1 MRDLLQTLP
10 VMPPSLPEPRTL
22 EHRGCRLSYR
32 ILGEGP
38 PVLLIQGVG
47 VHGDAW
53 WPQVALLSERYRC
66 LWFDNRGLGRSQPR
80 GASVSVVQMAD
91 DARALM
97 DAQDWASAH
106 IVGHSLGGPIALELA
121 LSARPRVR
129 SLALLCTFANGRDA
143 GKLTRRMLWVGLRTQ
158 VGTRAQRRRAFL
170 ELVLPPAL
178 LASADRDA
186 LAVRLAPIF
195 GHDLGVAPAV
205 QGAQMA
211 AMRAYDATR
220 RLGELAGLPTL
231 VVSAAH
237 DPIAPPAAGKALAN
251 GIPGAHSIEIA
262 EASHGLPIQE
272 AAATA
277 TMLEAHFALARGG
290 VRGQR

>member
-1 MRDLLQTLP
+1 MHDARHTLP
-10 VMPPSLPEPRTL
+10 AIPSALPEPRTL
-22 EHRGCRLSYR
+22 QYAGCRLSYR
-32 ILGEGP
+32 VLGEGP

-53 WPQVALLSERYRC
+53 WPQVAHLSKRYRC

-80 GASVSVVQMAD
+80 GAALRVAQMAD

-97 DAQDWASAH
+97 DAEGWAAAH
-106 IVGHSLGGPIALELA
+106 VVGHSLGGPIALELA

-143 GKLTRRMLWVGLRTQ
+143 GKLTPRMLWAGLRTQ
-158 VGTRAQRRRAFL
+158 VGTHAQRRRAFL
-170 ELVLPPAL
+170 ELVMPPAL
-178 LASADRDA
+178 LVGADRDA
-186 LAVRLAPIF
+186 LAARLEPLF
-195 GHDLGVAPAV
+195 GRDLGVAPAV

-211 AMRAYDATR
+211 AMRAYDATL

-237 DPIAPPAAGKALAN
+237 DPIAPPWAGRALTA
-251 GIPGAHSIEIA
+251 GIPGARYIEVA
-262 EASHGLPIQE
+262 QASHGLPIQE

-277 TMLEAHFALARGG
+277 VMLEAHFTLAGGG
-290 VRGQR
+290 VSGQR